1 MLDLK
6 NLIVSV
12 FMLILCDSFWLFTGG
27 QFSVRMHERIQG
39 SPVVFRYGAA
49 ALVYTAMAYL
59 LSIAKSAMQ
68 AFSIGLSTYAVYDF
82 TNYALLKDYDLRFA
96 IADTIW
102 GGVLF
107 SAVFLALKGLH
118 IGL

>member
-6 NLIVSV
+6 SLFTSI
-12 FMLILCDSFWLFTGG
+12 FMLILCDSFWLFSGG
-27 QFSVRMHERIQG
+27 QYAVRMHERIQG

-49 ALVYTAMAYL
+49 GVVYLALAYL
-59 LSIAKSAMQ
+59 LSLAKSATQ
-68 AFSIGLSTYAVYDF
+68 AFAMGLSTYAVYDF
-82 TNYALLKDYDLRFA
+82 TNYALLKDYDIRFG

-102 GGVLF
+102 GGILF

-118 IGL
+118 LS